1 MTMGAPCRSTY
12 GCALSGSAKLAD
24 AAVGMPCRCINA
36 LAKAFE
42 LSSCAQARVGP
53 KIRSPRAE
61 QVNNAGCKRRFGA
74 DDREIDRFPICKIR
88 ERAQV
93 SDGNRNIAH
102 ARLEGRAAVS
112 GSYIHALHA
121 RR

>member
-24 AAVGMPCRCINA
+24 AAVGMPLHKRFG
-36 LAKAFE
+36 KGFRTFE
-42 LSSCAQARVGP
+42 LRAGARRAENP
-53 KIRSPRAE
+53 QPARAE

-74 DDREIDRFPICKIR
+74 DDREIDRFPIYKIR